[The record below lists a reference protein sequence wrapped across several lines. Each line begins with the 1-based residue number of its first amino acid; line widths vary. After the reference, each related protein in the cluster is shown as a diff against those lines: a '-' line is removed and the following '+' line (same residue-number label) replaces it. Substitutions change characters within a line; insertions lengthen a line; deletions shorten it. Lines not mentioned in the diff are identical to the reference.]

1 MIDEK
6 DRTRH
11 RPDNHDPSSMN
22 ASQAKSLT
30 TFYIHIDQV
39 APNVVRQMSHSS
51 ALQFPRVSF
60 HTWLFDTKM
69 HEKPFEAF

>member
-6 DRTRH
+6 DRTCH
-11 RPDNHDPSSMN
+11 RPDNHDPSCMN

-39 APNVVRQMSHSS
+39 APHVAKHMTNTFARNFTR
-51 ALQFPRVSF
+51 LSF